1 MYFVQRINISFI
13 QDDVTISEVC
23 AKGLN
28 VRAIYELSYTTDS
41 GIMCVVDG
49 IECSDN
55 TCRYKLQSNT
65 ADSRCQRQFSGESVT
80 VSATARNI
88 VGRSNSAMSGIISE
102 FPPPIPHVWV
112 VSEPDPRKIEKEGLA
127 HRLGWK
133 CTLRPVW
140 RRTSD
145 WLLISILMCVY
156 WKC

>member
-102 FPPPIPHVWV
+102 FPPPP
-112 VSEPDPRKIEKEGLA
+112 SPTYE
-127 HRLGWK
+127 
-133 CTLRPVW
+133 
-140 RRTSD
+140 
-145 WLLISILMCVY
+145 
-156 WKC
+156 